1 MSEVRWEENM
11 KLEPGWPLAVGRAGD
26 CREQGIFLARL
37 VGSPLDMP
45 WFVGFELP
53 DLLSFQG
60 KPEI

>member
-1 MSEVRWEENM
+1 MNEARARMS
-11 KLEPGWPLAVGRAGD
+11 WPLAVGRAGD

>member
-1 MSEVRWEENM
+1 M